1 MRGKDKTQFLNK
13 MKVSLDA
20 NMFNQ
25 TLDKMT
31 DDGLVNYHDKLTR
44 QINNKRQS
52 VIMRHTA
59 PTIQQM
65 IDIIKAR
72 IDIKDLK
79 PFHPYYKGVQT
90 KFKYMGIGKG
100 TPIDLT
106 NCRNAR

>member
-44 QINNKRQS
+44 Q
-52 VIMRHTA
+52 
-59 PTIQQM
+59 
-65 IDIIKAR
+65 
-72 IDIKDLK
+72 
-79 PFHPYYKGVQT
+79 
-90 KFKYMGIGKG
+90 MGIGKG
-100 TPIDLT
+100 TPIDMT